1 MNAVALQQDT
11 SHARAHRP
19 AGGRFVLNTLFSLLV
34 VVVTLAVLLMNVG
47 MTKCFAG
54 SPPTGERAMGLV
66 VPFFGMMIAIV
77 LMTLAALLACFRV
90 SASGFGT
97 IHSNAMLSGFVTV
110 ALTFGATLSAGVAF
124 MLWCEPG
131 AAGKSLRGILMPVEL
146 LIGGFGPIVLAAWLL
161 VSMWNTKDAIAANAT
176 HATALKALFW
186 SVVVLA
192 AIGYAVGG
200 LLLWHSVSP
209 KVVSSV
215 RGLKREAEQV
225 VESGGHRFKPIATQ
239 VELELAHAPADAPLK
254 DFVMYFP
261 EGPHYRKLNEK
272 ATTMILE
279 RALQVKNFDESLK
292 ELMTCSDYI
301 YRQGAAEMLRFM
313 PQEQIDAHK
322 DQWGES
328 LILGVGR
335 AADGVEC
342 RPAWLTEHFDLN
354 PDPMAHVASLLA
366 ASERFKGWTGYPRLQ
381 EEFQR
386 MTDATSGL
394 KEDKYLPKFLK
405 MLANAG
411 YKPAK

>member
-11 SHARAHRP
+11 SHARAHTP
-19 AGGRFVLNTLFSLLV
+19 AGGRIVLNTLFSLLV

-54 SPPTGERAMGLV
+54 SPPRGHSAMGLV
-66 VPFFGMMIAIV
+66 VPFVGMIAAVV
-77 LMTLAALLACFRV
+77 LMTLAALLACFRI
-90 SASGFGT
+90 SSSGFST
-97 IHSNAMLSGFVTV
+97 IHASPMLSGFITV
-110 ALTFGATLSAGVAF
+110 ALTFGATLGAAVAF
-124 MLWCEPG
+124 MLWCEPS
-131 AAGKSLRGILMPVEL
+131 AAGKSLRGIMIPVEL

-161 VSMWNTKDAIAANAT
+161 VSMWNTKEAIAANAT
-176 HATALKALFW
+176 HATAVKALLW
-186 SVVVLA
+186 CVAALA
-192 AIGYAVGG
+192 ITGYGLGG
-200 LLLWHSVSP
+200 MFAWHTLSYQVTRQ
-209 KVVSSV
+209 V
-215 RGLKREAEQV
+215 RDIKREAERV
-225 VESGGHRFKPIATQ
+225 IESGGHRFKPIATQ

-254 DFVMYFP
+254 DFVVYFP

-292 ELMTCSDYI
+292 ELMTDSNYI
-301 YRQGAAEMLRFM
+301 YRQAAAEMLRFT

-322 DQWGES
+322 DHWGES
-328 LILGVGR
+328 LMLGVGR

-366 ASERFKGWTGYPRLQ
+366 AAERFKGWTGYPRLQ